1 MTNDLDALLT
11 ALYVD
16 LDDRVLPALGC
27 SREHLPGRK
36 PRLSDA
42 ELICLA
48 VAQQLLGVASERR
61 WVRYARAHLRGL
73 FPYLPEQSGYGKRL
87 RALGGL
93 LAAVITELA
102 RDTPSW
108 FDELRLLDST
118 PLPCAASRETVR
130 RSELAGHAG
139 YGYCASHSRFFWG
152 FRLYL
157 IAAPDG
163 MPIIW
168 GLANPKLGE
177 REVTQALLT
186 HDSHLIRSGQIIL
199 GDKGFAGRDFEAF
212 VRDELDAHL
221 LRPDRKNEPA
231 RHGKLARVRQWIEAI
246 FDTLKGQLTL
256 EQHAGRT
263 LSGVYARVAARLP
276 GRRTPRRSVV
286 GPRLGLGVAH
296 PVQARW
302 PTPAAADEIVVDAA

>member
-1 MTNDLDALLT
+1 VTNDLDALLT

-16 LDDRVLPALGC
+16 LDDRVLPALGW

-42 ELICLA
+42 EFVCVAL
-48 VAQQLLGVASERR
+48 AQQLLGVASERR
-61 WVRYARAHLRGL
+61 WIRYARAHLREL
-73 FPYLPEQSGYGKRL
+73 FPYLPTQSGYGKRL

-102 RDTPSW
+102 RDSPSW
-108 FDELRLLDST
+108 FDQLRLLDST
-118 PLPCAASRETVR
+118 PLPCAASRETVK

-186 HDSHLIRSGQIIL
+186 HDSHLIRSDQIIL

-212 VRDELDAHL
+212 VQDELDAHL
-221 LRPDRKNEPA
+221 LRPDRKDETT
-231 RHGKLARVRQWIEAI
+231 RHGNLARVRQWIEAI

-256 EQHAGRT
+256 EHHAGRT
-263 LSGVYARVAARLP
+263 LSGVYARVAARL
-276 GRRTPRRSVV
+276 
-286 GPRLGLGVAH
+286 LAL
-296 PVQARW
+296 
-302 PTPAAADEIVVDAA
+302 AAAIWHNWKTNAPVKRSLIAYDH